1 MFGRTGIYVAILTV
15 IVLAGCGTQG
25 KFASVFSKRRYTK
38 GYFFNKAGSGETVR
52 GKTERETTKSPIL
65 TSVPFRG
72 RKEEGVALPL
82 FDANEII
89 VSSPALEKKEKTI
102 ITKNTESTWVGENA
116 GAVKENG
123 NEPANNSPEHTGRIL
138 LGIGILLIPFSI
150 LLGAFVTIPGPVIL
164 FIALLVLALIIA
176 GLILSG
182 SKQNSRNEPAAAP
195 AQDKFKPA
203 TDDYYNKDASTS
215 QQPVGV
221 TAQPSQTDM
230 GIPGFVLSL
239 TGLLL
244 LLFTYILLASI
255 PVTTLF
261 GGLIL
266 GFFGGLAVISLVIA
280 SIISNYAI
288 RHNDKHMRLASL
300 GFTIS
305 SVALAILI
313 IYFVASKL

>member
-1 MFGRTGIYVAILTV
+1 MFAKSRIYTVVLTL

-25 KFASVFSKRRYTK
+25 KFASVFGKRKYTK
-38 GYFFNKAGSGETVR
+38 GHFWDKAGSGETVR

-89 VSSPALEKKEKTI
+89 VSSPALEKKEKVA
-102 ITKNTESTWVGENA
+102 ITKNIHSTWVGENEE
-116 GAVKENG
+116 AVKENG

-138 LGIGILLIPFSI
+138 LGIGILLIPFTI
-150 LLGAFVTIPGPVIL
+150 LLGAFISIPGPVIL
-164 FIALLVLALIIA
+164 LIALLVLALIIA

-182 SKQNSRNEPAAAP
+182 SKQNSGSEPTAVP

-203 TDDYYNKDASTS
+203 TDDYYNKDAARAQQQGIAVQPTQTS
-215 QQPVGV
+215 
-221 TAQPSQTDM
+221 M
-230 GIPGFVLSL
+230 GIVGFVMAL